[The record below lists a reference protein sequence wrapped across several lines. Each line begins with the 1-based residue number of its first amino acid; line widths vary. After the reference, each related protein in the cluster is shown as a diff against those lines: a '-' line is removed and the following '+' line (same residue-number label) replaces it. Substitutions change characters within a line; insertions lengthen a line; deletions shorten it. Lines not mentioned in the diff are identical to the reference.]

1 MRFMIGELGDRTIP
15 TPLLSIW
22 AVAPLLLAV
31 AIFVY
36 FCFAMKRECEKLDE
50 PRDSSRS
57 TDAH

>member
-1 MRFMIGELGDRTIP
+1 MT

-22 AVAPLLLAV
+22 DGAPLLLAV

-50 PRDSSRS
+50 PRDSGRP
-57 TDAH
+57 TDAP